1 MANLKPYGKIT
12 VMNNIQVG
20 DIVYRKATGG
30 TLRVQRL
37 DRSQIGLVVDKHKG
51 FEDELSSGAALIIRQ
66 YKVKFNNCPNGK
78 WFYEDDLHKITR
90 THKED
95 Q

>member
-1 MANLKPYGKIT
+1 MANLKPYGKMT

-51 FEDELSSGAALIIRQ
+51 FEDDSTKLNSTTVPTGSGFMKTIYIRSL
-66 YKVKFNNCPNGK
+66 VPIRRTN
-78 WFYEDDLHKITR
+78 DL
-90 THKED
+90 
-95 Q
+95 